1 MAAAAVTLVNEKS
14 SRRGALFG
22 ARFGCIGVA
31 MVAMCLLG
39 GMLGYWNIAASDVRC
54 NRRAN
59 KSEWKFQI
67 YCWSTR

>member
-1 MAAAAVTLVNEKS
+1 
-14 SRRGALFG
+14 
-22 ARFGCIGVA
+22 

-67 YCWSTR
+67 YIVGRLGRVLAQGSRIFLRFAIQLFLSIQ